1 MLDAAAL
8 CLFFSCCFIHLFFFF
23 SLLSFA
29 FTLIFPFFL
38 STGELQILRRM
49 DHPNIVRLI
58 GVSISP
64 DSHYHIVTELC
75 RCALNDL
82 LDRGRG
88 RLPDHILIDIT
99 LQMVH
104 GMKYLHENKIGKCNI
119 ICLF

>member
-1 MLDAAAL
+1 MLHCVYFSPVVL
-8 CLFFSCCFIHLFFFF
+8 FTCSFSSLFFPLPLPLPL
-23 SLLSFA
+23 SL
-29 FTLIFPFFL
+29 PFFL

-49 DHPNIVRLI
+49 DHPNVVRLI